1 MCSYECKLIFSYVVL
16 PVEGMSAD
24 RVMPWCYTFG
34 DCCVNVRSDSGNNG
48 PGEWFSVL
56 ADSCGFIH
64 VVIFMAFV

>member
-48 PGEWFSVL
+48 PGEWFS
-56 ADSCGFIH
+56 GFS
-64 VVIFMAFV
+64 